1 MDFNVVQVT
10 QRRSAGYLPTVWD
23 PELIKS
29 FSPLYTYE
37 SHGSR
42 LEELKQAARCLLTS
56 LNQTEEKLDLINT
69 IQRLGVAKHF
79 AKEINEVLD
88 HVNPNI
94 PCDLYTVAL
103 QFRLLRENGF
113 FITSDVFNKFMDS
126 DGKFKDSLREDVDG
140 LLSLY
145 EASYLGQHGEDVL
158 DEAQTFSTKHL
169 KLVMEKLENDLAE
182 QVKESL
188 HVPIYWRLPRMEAR
202 NFISIYQKDAKRN
215 FLLLELAKLDFNL
228 LQSVYLKELR
238 ELAEWWK
245 DLNIKEKL
253 PFARDR
259 MVECYFW
266 ATGSVP
272 EPQFYKCRRNLTKF
286 GSLTTVLDDVY
297 DIYGSMDE
305 LDAYTNAV
313 NRWDLEA
320 MEELPEYMKVCYSA
334 MYNHVNEMVEDA
346 SNDLGLDILP
356 YIRDQWVCYSRS
368 LHVEAGWHNGGYMP
382 TLDEY
387 FKNAWISIGI
397 SVGLAYAFLGV
408 LEDSKSHRNFPLQF
422 FEHWHESELF
432 YWPSLIARLLDDL
445 TTSKMEME
453 RGETTNSIQC
463 HMIQEGVS
471 EEEARAHIKGLVSDS
486 WKKLNKFIVHHS
498 LPVGFANAAMAM
510 TRCVQRMYHFGDW
523 FGIQS
528 KANIDCVNSSLF
540 NPV

>member
-1 MDFNVVQVT
+1 MYKL
-10 QRRSAGYLPTVWD
+10 A
-23 PELIKS
+23 
-29 FSPLYTYE
+29 
-37 SHGSR
+37 HG
-42 LEELKQAARCLLTS
+42 
-56 LNQTEEKLDLINT
+56 EK
-69 IQRLGVAKHF
+69 A
-79 AKEINEVLD
+79 
-88 HVNPNI
+88 
-94 PCDLYTVAL
+94 
-103 QFRLLRENGF
+103 
-113 FITSDVFNKFMDS
+113 DVFNKFMDS

-228 LQSVYLKELR
+228 LQSVYLKELK

-356 YIRDQWVCYSRS
+356 YIRDQ
-368 LHVEAGWHNGGYMP
+368 
-382 TLDEY
+382 
-387 FKNAWISIGI
+387 
-397 SVGLAYAFLGV
+397 VG
-408 LEDSKSHRNFPLQF
+408 
-422 FEHWHESELF
+422 
-432 YWPSLIARLLDDL
+432 
-445 TTSKMEME
+445 
-453 RGETTNSIQC
+453 IQC
-463 HMIQEGVS
+463 
-471 EEEARAHIKGLVSDS
+471 
-486 WKKLNKFIVHHS
+486 
-498 LPVGFANAAMAM
+498 
-510 TRCVQRMYHFGDW
+510 
-523 FGIQS
+523 
-528 KANIDCVNSSLF
+528 
-540 NPV
+540 